1 MAEEITIVST
11 ADFIVRVSDL
21 DQPDSEASLALKAAS
36 ETAAAPAAQAAV
48 DAAMAAPLAN
58 IAGSLSAAQSAA
70 GDAVAARDQA
80 TAAKSQAQ
88 TAAET
93 ATTASSQ
100 AGNSAQAAA
109 QSANAAST
117 AAADA
122 ADARIDAALEPGG
135 ALRTPLDVGDAQTL
149 AAAKAYV
156 DQRATLVWDQPTGR
170 YTNQSIVAML
180 ASHADGLA
188 YGVQIP
194 KGSATACTKT
204 GANTGIATPTP
215 GVIGT
220 PAVDNYALR
229 GPFFTLEVNGGVE
242 TDGTPYV
249 TAVQGDGRFARDG
262 SNGDVWILTPNLY
275 WLFDTTPTDY
285 VQLTISDTALAG
297 LSPQPKALL
306 PGGGRRPYM
315 LYAKY
320 ALSIVSGTA
329 RSVSGRPIAN
339 RNVSHNS
346 LITQCKTASTGYA
359 GKSFADD
366 WYVKAMFLLK
376 YATKNS
382 QSIFAGVTSWDVSA
396 PIAVAESGTTRVII
410 ATSTANNIPIG
421 SALMLGSNTTKQD
434 RGAGTAFDVFDGLR
448 VVKKEPYDGSNTAVY
463 VNAAAAFSTTV
474 GTFVQS
480 APWNTGACDAVVGD
494 GSPTSRTNGREPF
507 TVQGIELGL
516 GMNEILGDV
525 ILKSDGSTGWQIYT
539 NPDSKNEAT
548 AVSANYQAT
557 GKYNPSGASDAGFY
571 PLYPDSAGGFLV
583 GAGTGASQST
593 GLCDQIWSNGTAVTG
608 EREWLSLGSLGGG
621 GRAGLW
627 CVNGNVGLSSA
638 SWVFGSRLSAV
649 GRSQG

>member
-1 MAEEITIVST
+1 MADMIRLATYEQMDAAVTGAVAEKMTQINSAVN
-11 ADFIVRVSDL
+11 
-21 DQPDSEASLALKAAS
+21 EASGS
-36 ETAAAPAAQAAV
+36 
-48 DAAMAAPLAN
+48 AN
-58 IAGSLSAAQSAA
+58 
-70 GDAVAARDQA
+70 
-80 TAAKSQAQ
+80 
-88 TAAET
+88 
-93 ATTASSQ
+93 
-100 AGNSAQAAA
+100 AAA
-109 QSANAAST
+109 QSALSAGA
-117 AAADA
+117 A
-122 ADARIDAALEPGG
+122 ADARINAALEPGG

-156 DQRATLVWDQPTGR
+156 DQRATLVWDQTTGR

-220 PAVDNYALR
+220 PAVDNYALL

-242 TDGTPYV
+242 ADGTPYV

-262 SNGDVWILTPNLY
+262 SNGDVWILTPTLY
-275 WLFDTTPTDY
+275 WLFDTSPTDY

-320 ALSIVSGTA
+320 ALSIVGGVA
-329 RSVSGRPIAN
+329 RSVSGQKIAN

-366 WYVKAMFLLK
+366 WYVKTMFLLK

-382 QSIFAGVTSWDVSA
+382 QSVFAGVTSWDVSA

-421 SALMLGSNTTKQD
+421 SALMLGSNATKQD
-434 RGAGTAFDVFDGLR
+434 RGAGTAFDVFDALR
-448 VVKKEPYDGSNTAVY
+448 VTRKEVYDASNTAVY
-463 VNAAAAFSTTV
+463 VNATDAFNTTV

-516 GMNEILGDV
+516 GMNEILGDM

-548 AVSANYQAT
+548 AVNSNYVAT

-608 EREWLSLGSLGGG
+608 EREWRSLGYLGVGGG
-621 GRAGLW
+621 AGLW
-627 CVNGNVGLSSA
+627 CVDGSIGLA
-638 SWVFGSRLSAV
+638 VAGWGIGSRLSAV